1 MPQTTALYL
10 SGADPRQS
18 YASLLYADLR
28 GLPPLLIQVGPAP

>member
-10 SGADPRQS
+10 SGADPRHS